1 MYKSFAALAFT
12 GVASAINDI
21 QFRYIKYVSEFNK
34 NYNTLEEFNMRMEL
48 FRITDTLINEH
59 NSDDT
64 ATSQMGHNFLSDWT
78 HAEKKTLTGLK
89 GELTGV
95 NHQKFVSNGAPV
107 PNAVNWVTAGKVG
120 PVKDQGQCGSCWA
133 FSATCS
139 VESAIAV
146 ATNTTPLNLS
156 EQQLVSCSGAYG
168 NQGCNGG
175 WYYWA
180 WDYGKVN
187 AQTTTASYPYTSG
200 TTTLTGTCN
209 WDGTGVAI
217 VDSYVQVGQ
226 TNADIVAAI
235 NLKPVSVAIDAARAV
250 FQQYTSG
257 VITTGCGTMLDHAVM
272 AVGYGKDVA
281 SGLDYFLVR
290 NSWGAS
296 WGDQGYVK
304 IAQSSTGTAPGYC
317 GINKAVYYVNAHIQ

>member
-78 HAEKKTLTGLK
+78 HAEKKTLSGLK
-89 GELTGV
+89 GEPTGV

-133 FSATCS
+133 FSAVAS
-139 VESAIAV
+139 MEGAHQIA
-146 ATNTTPLNLS
+146 TGNLLSFS
-156 EQQLVSCSGAYG
+156 EQQLVDCDTACY
-168 NQGCNGG
+168 GCNGG
-175 WYYWA
+175 W
-180 WDYGKVN
+180 
-187 AQTTTASYPYTSG
+187 
-200 TTTLTGTCN
+200 
-209 WDGTGVAI
+209 
-217 VDSYVQVGQ
+217 
-226 TNADIVAAI
+226 
-235 NLKPVSVAIDAARAV
+235 
-250 FQQYTSG
+250 
-257 VITTGCGTMLDHAVM
+257 
-272 AVGYGKDVA
+272 
-281 SGLDYFLVR
+281 
-290 NSWGAS
+290 
-296 WGDQGYVK
+296 
-304 IAQSSTGTAPGYC
+304 
-317 GINKAVYYVNAHIQ
+317 